1 MDYEPP
7 VYGVSSISACQ
18 RWAKALEPFGANY
31 FTFDGITEECMLY
44 FAQQV
49 AQMTITNDV
58 EIEYS
63 KPIQSFSR

>member
-18 RWAKALEPFGANY
+18 RWAKALEQFGANY
-31 FTFDGITEECMLY
+31 FVFDGITKERKLY
-44 FAQQV
+44 SALQV
-49 AQMTITNDV
+49 AQLAITNDV

-63 KPIQSFSR
+63 KPMTSL